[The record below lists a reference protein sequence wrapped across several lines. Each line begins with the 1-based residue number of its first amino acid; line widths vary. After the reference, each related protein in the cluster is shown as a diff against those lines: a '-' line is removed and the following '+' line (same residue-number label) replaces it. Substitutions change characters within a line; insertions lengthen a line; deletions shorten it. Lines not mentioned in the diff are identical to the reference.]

1 MEKANNLW
9 LQVKESL
16 EKNLDKDTF
25 DNTFKNIND
34 IYKVNNNYIYLPVD
48 GVLNKYRIEKF
59 YLDKMNQLLQ
69 NLVDEKTEFKI
80 ITAEAIKK
88 EQENIS
94 KTPFVSPDIPDRFK
108 SRTLR
113 PEYTFENFV
122 TGEANREAWTFS
134 IKVADSPHVTVNPLY
149 IFGDVG
155 LGKTHLMTAIGHYI
169 LDNNINS
176 NIIYTTAQQY
186 TEDYFNATNKN
197 NKNSNALEDFNNFYR
212 SADVLLVDDI
222 QFLKDK
228 VKTQEEFFKLF
239 EYLHEKNKQ
248 IVITSDRPATELEI
262 MDRLKSR
269 FSWGIPVDIRKPNF
283 ELRKN
288 IARKKL
294 AFLISDPSVVSDEIL
309 EYISNNFDENVREL
323 EGALRRFVSYCVAFN
338 VDFSL
343 ENAQLSLESLISKDK
358 LVQNDINSTHIEKV
372 KTIVAAYF
380 NINVRDL
387 SASSRK
393 QEIVYARMITIY
405 LLRNVIKLPLK
416 KIGEYL
422 GGRDHATI
430 LHAIDKI
437 TKSLAD
443 DALVRQDVDHLTEK
457 INK

>member
-1 MEKANNLW
+1 MEKANLLW
-9 LQVKESL
+9 QQVKDSL
-16 EKNLDKDTF
+16 EKTLDKKTF
-25 DNTFKNIND
+25 DSTFKDINS
-34 IYKVNNNYIYLPVD
+34 IYKYNNNYIYLPVD

-59 YLDKMNQLLQ
+59 YLSKMNELLST
-69 NLVDEKTEFKI
+69 VVTEKTEFKI
-80 ITAEAIKK
+80 VTNEFIEK
-88 EQENIS
+88 EKENS
-94 KTPFVSPDIPDRFK
+94 NKTPFISPDNLDKLK

-186 TEDYFNATNKN
+186 TEDYFNATNRN
-197 NKNSNALEDFNNFYR
+197 NKNVNALEDFNNFYR

-228 VKTQEEFFKLF
+228 VRTQEEFFKLF
-239 EYLHEKNKQ
+239 EYLHENNKQ
-248 IVITSDRPATELEI
+248 IVLTSDRPASELEI

-288 IARKKL
+288 IAKKKL
-294 AFLISDPSVVSDEIL
+294 SFLISDPNVVNDDVL
-309 EYISNNFDENVREL
+309 EFISNNFDENVREL

-338 VDFSL
+338 VDFTL
-343 ENAQLSLESLISKDK
+343 DNAKISLESLISKEK
-358 LVQNDINSTHIEKV
+358 QTQCDINSTHIEKV
-372 KTIVAAYF
+372 KSVVSSYF

-393 QEIVYARMITIY
+393 QEIVYARSITIY
-405 LLRNVIKLPLK
+405 LLRTVLKLPLK
-416 KIGEYL
+416 KIGECL
-422 GGRDHATI
+422 GGRDHATVA
-430 LHAIDKI
+430 HAIDKI
-437 TKSLAD
+437 TNSLNN
-443 DALVRQDVDHLTEK
+443 DALIRQDVDILTDK
-457 INK
+457 ISK

>member
-9 LQVKESL
+9 LHVKESL

-25 DNTFKNIND
+25 DNTFKNINEV
-34 IYKVNNNYIYLPVD
+34 YKVNNNYIYLPVD

-59 YLDKMNQLLQ
+59 YLEKMNQILQ
-69 NLVDEKTEFKI
+69 NLVEEKTEFKI

-88 EQENIS
+88 EQENIN
-94 KTPFVSPDIPDRFK
+94 KTPFVSPDVPDRFK

-197 NKNSNALEDFNNFYR
+197 NKNSTALEDFNNFYR

-248 IVITSDRPATELEI
+248 IVITSDRPATELDI

-309 EYISNNFDENVREL
+309 EYISTNFDENVREL

-338 VDFSL
+338 VEFTL

-372 KTIVAAYF
+372 KNTVAF
-380 NINVRDL
+380 
-387 SASSRK
+387 
-393 QEIVYARMITIY
+393 
-405 LLRNVIKLPLK
+405 
-416 KIGEYL
+416 
-422 GGRDHATI
+422 
-430 LHAIDKI
+430 
-437 TKSLAD
+437 
-443 DALVRQDVDHLTEK
+443 
-457 INK
+457 

>member
-9 LQVKESL
+9 LHVKESL

-25 DNTFKNIND
+25 DNTFKNINEV
-34 IYKVNNNYIYLPVD
+34 YKVNNNYIYLPVD

-59 YLDKMNQLLQ
+59 YLEKMNQILQ
-69 NLVDEKTEFKI
+69 NLVEEKTEFKI

-88 EQENIS
+88 EQENIN
-94 KTPFVSPDIPDRFK
+94 KTPFVSPDVPDRFK

-197 NKNSNALEDFNNFYR
+197 NKNSTALEDFNNFYR

-248 IVITSDRPATELEI
+248 IVITSDRPATELDI

-294 AFLISDPSVVSDEIL
+294 AFLISDPNVVSDEIL
-309 EYISNNFDENVREL
+309 EYISTNFDENVREL

-338 VDFSL
+338 VEFTL

-372 KTIVAAYF
+372 KNTVAAYF

-437 TKSLAD
+437 TKSLNE
-443 DALVRQDVDHLTEK
+443 DALVRQDIDYLTEK